1 MSTFKEMEM
10 DWWLAMTY
18 AAHAELSTRQGD
30 LSNAE
35 ENLHNAIEILK
46 ACGAEGWV
54 EKYEKELAS
63 F

>member
-1 MSTFKEMEM
+1 
-10 DWWLAMTY
+10 MTY